1 MTSLIHL
8 VGESLADDRP
18 VSDAA
23 PEAPDAAKEAGTSP
37 AAPLVALAGE
47 RMSVAERVITNVRT
61 AWRALMLRWRE
72 VNSREGGLPHAIYHY
87 NGDSLAELDEYT
99 RSRAWVQTGHDGGV
113 AELTVVAWDRSA
125 GWLLVL
131 IGGWL
136 KWTGARW
143 LRGTITFL
151 VIYLLAVI
159 IAYAL
164 GAHGLAGWMVSG
176 LVIFAVTAYTVL
188 AFLAGRRHRPPAH
201 AAPPEED

>member
-1 MTSLIHL
+1 MTTLIHL
-8 VGESLADDRP
+8 PGESLAEERP
-18 VSDAA
+18 VAEAA
-23 PEAPDAAKEAGTSP
+23 PEAPPAAAEAGISP

-61 AWRALMLRWRE
+61 AWRALMLRWRDL
-72 VNSREGGLPHAIYHY
+72 NSREGGLPHAIYHY

-99 RSRAWVQTGHDGGV
+99 RSRAWVKSGYDGSIS
-113 AELTVVAWDRSA
+113 ELTVVAWDRSV

-131 IGGWL
+131 TGGWL

-151 VIYLLAVI
+151 AFYVLAVI
-159 IAYAL
+159 LVYAFVSH
-164 GAHGLAGWMVSG
+164 ALAGWMVLG
-176 LVIFAVTAYTVL
+176 LVIFAVTGYAVL
-188 AFLAGRRHRPPAH
+188 AFLAGRRHRQPSH